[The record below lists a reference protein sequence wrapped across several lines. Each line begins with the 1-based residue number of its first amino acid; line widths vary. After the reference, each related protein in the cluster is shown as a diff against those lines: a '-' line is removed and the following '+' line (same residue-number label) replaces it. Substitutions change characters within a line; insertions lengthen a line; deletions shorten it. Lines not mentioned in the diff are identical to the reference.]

1 MDYVKQSTLFKV
13 RKVLRYVSLYGVSR
27 TYRKVLGQL
36 HVRRQYQTLPQNFNR
51 ASGNEF
57 IGLIGCGNF
66 AFTTI
71 ALIVAD
77 FRVNYPEVGNVSTSY
92 ESQYNYVTN
101 VNSSFLDISSDLEK
115 IGEEESGWKRILGG
129 LLVFAKGIIV
139 TLLAVIT
146 SIPYLTS
153 ILAGIS
159 SELGVPT
166 QIIAIGLVSLFAS
179 IIIML
184 IKFLH
189 RSTI

>member
-1 MDYVKQSTLFKV
+1 MK
-13 RKVLRYVSLYGVSR
+13 
-27 TYRKVLGQL
+27 LG
-36 HVRRQYQTLPQNFNR
+36 TPF
-51 ASGNEF
+51 F
-57 IGLIGCGNF
+57 LILLIAF